1 MAIGAVAFRMLLVP
15 RLAATAQ
22 GWTPTLDGLAA
33 GIGAWGA
40 LALAAVAAPRLW
52 LQARA
57 LVDAGDPV
65 WPMAANVLGTT
76 WGRGWMIQA
85 TGAGLAWA
93 GYLLAQ
99 RGRRSGWAL
108 ALVAA
113 PAIALASALMG
124 HAAAASRLH
133 ALSVGGDALH
143 VLSAGAWIGTL
154 FIIARVFAVR
164 RGLTDAA
171 ELVAAL
177 VEAFHRV
184 AISSV
189 ALLLTSGLVSLV
201 LRVDRLR
208 DLPGSPYGD
217 ALFVKLALVAVV
229 AGFGAVHSRHAARR
243 ARAGAARSVART
255 LAAELLFAALAVAM
269 TAVLIG
275 TEPPSRSQAS
285 GAPVELP
292 VGFTRAARL
301 GSS

>member
-1 MAIGAVAFRMLLVP
+1 
-15 RLAATAQ
+15 
-22 GWTPTLDGLAA
+22 
-33 GIGAWGA
+33 
-40 LALAAVAAPRLW
+40 
-52 LQARA
+52 
-57 LVDAGDPV
+57 
-65 WPMAANVLGTT
+65 MAANVLGTT

-85 TGAGLAWA
+85 TGAGLACA

-255 LAAELLFAALAVAM
+255 LAAELVFAALAVAM

-275 TEPPSRSQAS
+275 TEPP
-285 GAPVELP
+285 G
-292 VGFTRAARL
+292 
-301 GSS
+301 